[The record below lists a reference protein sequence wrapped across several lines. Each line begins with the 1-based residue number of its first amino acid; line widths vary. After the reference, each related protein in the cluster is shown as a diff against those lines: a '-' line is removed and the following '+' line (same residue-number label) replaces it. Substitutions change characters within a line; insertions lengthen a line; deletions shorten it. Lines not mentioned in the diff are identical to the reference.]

1 MAALALAVGALL
13 VTGGSVAEP
22 AGAAGNPIQTENALA
37 GTTSWGPP
45 QQGLTAQNQHALEGY
60 ASEISV
66 QPGDTIHLH
75 VSTSPAARYRIQM
88 YRLGWYGGSGG
99 RLLGC
104 IPSCGGD
111 EQGTAYSVPSL
122 DGNGYVD
129 AGWPISDTFTIP
141 SNAVSGYYLA
151 KLVLTNGSL
160 SGSTHNIPV
169 IVSEPSGQR
178 APALVVAPVNTW
190 QAYNPWGGKSLYDFQ
205 STGGVAAVKV
215 SFNRPF
221 HPGHTPLEYDL
232 DLLRW
237 LEQEGYDIAYT
248 TDVDVHLDPSLLL
261 GRKVVLTAGHDE
273 YWTKEMRDAFEAARD
288 SGVNIAFMGANT
300 AYWQARIEDSGH
312 TLVEYRNAANDPVT
326 DTALDT
332 ILFRD
337 LVPSRPE
344 CKMMGVAYN
353 GGSLSGI
360 DNFDFPVN
368 ASALSHPWFS
378 GTGFTASSVVR
389 QAVGYEWDQII
400 SGCTQPG
407 PLTTFF
413 HYSGSS
419 PADTVAYTAPSGAIV
434 FSTGTLGFV
443 TALDNY
449 TSGIIDT
456 RLQQFMRNVLA
467 DMLDTSSSPTPPG
480 SLSPPVVSGSAVQG
494 QTLSATTG
502 SWTNTPTSYAYQWR
516 RCNPSGAA
524 CADIGS
530 ATTSTYL
537 LQAADVG
544 STLRVRVTASNA
556 AGPSAPADSAQ
567 TTVVAAVPPGVPVNT
582 GLPVVSGTPTQG
594 QTLTATNGTW
604 TNTPTSYAYQWRRC
618 NPSGAAC
625 ADIGSATTST
635 YLLQA
640 ADVDS
645 TLRLRVT
652 ASNAAGP
659 GTAADSGQTA
669 LIAAAGTGGSFGAT
683 AAGSLSGAPGSGY
696 KFGSAY
702 PLAAAATATTFE
714 FYARGGSTAQSF
726 TPAIYTS
733 TGSAP
738 GTLVATGQTV
748 TVAANQPAGWV
759 SSTLPPTPLPAGSY
773 YLVLISG
780 PADNQASIYYNTA
793 TPTDGVYNTNPAGTP
808 TPTFGSPDTEPR
820 KWSYRI
826 QLTGGTPPTPPTNT
840 TPPTISGTTVQG
852 QTLTATN
859 GTWSGNPTSYTHQWR
874 RCNTSGTAC
883 TDITTATTPTYTLQA
898 ADTGSTLRIRV
909 TATNTAGPSTPTDST
924 QTTIVTA
931 PPPAVP
937 ANTAPP
943 AVTGS
948 AVEGQTLTGSTGTWT
963 NAPTSY
969 AYQWRRCD
977 PAGTACTD
985 IGPATTATYLLQA
998 ADIGSTLR
1006 LQVIASNAGGPSTP
1020 ATSAQ
1025 SAVVT
1030 AALPPQV
1037 PANTALPAVA
1047 GSAVE
1052 GQTVSGSTGSWANT
1066 PTSYAYQWRRCDT
1079 AGTACTDIGSATAS
1093 SYLLQ
1098 AADIGST
1105 LRVRVVA
1112 SNAAG
1117 PSAPADSAQT
1127 AVVTAAPP
1135 LVPVNTALPAVS
1147 GTAQVGQILSGSTGS
1162 WSNSPT
1168 SYTRQW
1174 ARCDSGGA
1182 NCADIGGATAAT
1194 YLLVAADQGS
1204 TFRVR
1209 VTAANAAG
1217 PGAPATSAQ
1226 TAVVTAVPPPVPV
1239 NTALP
1244 LVSGTATAGQT
1255 LTASTGT
1262 WSNGPTSYAY
1272 QWRRCNSSGGACANI
1287 GSATASTYLLQSA
1300 DVGATLR
1307 VQVTASNGGGPGA
1320 PATSAQ
1326 TAVVAAGSFG
1336 ATASGSLSGAPG
1348 SGYKFGSAYQLAAA
1362 TTATSFEFY
1371 ARGGTA
1377 AQTFTPAIY
1386 ASNGTGPTTL
1396 IVKGATVTVAAN
1408 QAAGWVSSTL
1418 PSTALAAGTYYL
1430 VLISGTADN
1439 QASIYYNAGAA
1450 TDGVYNTNTPGTP
1463 TPTFGTPAT
1472 EPRKWSYRVRT
1483 G

>member
-1 MAALALAVGALL
+1 M
-13 VTGGSVAEP
+13 
-22 AGAAGNPIQTENALA
+22 
-37 GTTSWGPP
+37 
-45 QQGLTAQNQHALEGY
+45 
-60 ASEISV
+60 
-66 QPGDTIHLH
+66 
-75 VSTSPAARYRIQM
+75 
-88 YRLGWYGGSGG
+88 
-99 RLLGC
+99 
-104 IPSCGGD
+104 
-111 EQGTAYSVPSL
+111 
-122 DGNGYVD
+122 
-129 AGWPISDTFTIP
+129 
-141 SNAVSGYYLA
+141 
-151 KLVLTNGSL
+151 LTNGSL

-332 ILFRD
+332 VQFRD

-407 PLTTFF
+407 PLTNFF

-556 AGPSAPADSAQ
+556 AGPGTPADSAQ
-567 TTVVAAVPPGVPVNT
+567 TAVVAAVPPGVPVNT

-625 ADIGSATTST
+625 ADIGSATAST

-659 GTAADSGQTA
+659 GTAADSAQTA

-683 AAGSLSGAPGSGY
+683 AAGSLSGAPGAGY

-874 RCNTSGTAC
+874 RCNTSRHSLHRHHS
-883 TDITTATTPTYTLQA
+883 ATTPTYSLQA
-898 ADTGSTLRIRV
+898 ADTGSTLRIRA

-937 ANTAPP
+937 ANTALP

-963 NAPTSY
+963 NAPTSV
-969 AYQWRRCD
+969 CL
-977 PAGTACTD
+977 P
-985 IGPATTATYLLQA
+985 
-998 ADIGSTLR
+998 
-1006 LQVIASNAGGPSTP
+1006 V
-1020 ATSAQ
+1020 
-1025 SAVVT
+1025 
-1030 AALPPQV
+1030 AALRHGRDGV
-1037 PANTALPAVA
+1037 HGHRVGDRLHLPAA
-1047 GSAVE
+1047 GSRHRLDACDCR
-1052 GQTVSGSTGSWANT
+1052 SSP
-1066 PTSYAYQWRRCDT
+1066 PTR
-1079 AGTACTDIGSATAS
+1079 
-1093 SYLLQ
+1093 
-1098 AADIGST
+1098 
-1105 LRVRVVA
+1105 
-1112 SNAAG
+1112 
-1117 PSAPADSAQT
+1117 PAPAR
-1127 AVVTAAPP
+1127 PP
-1135 LVPVNTALPAVS
+1135 IRPRPPSSRPHPQLVPVNTALPAVS
-1147 GTAQVGQILSGSTGS
+1147 GSAQVGQMLSGSTGS

-1209 VTAANAAG
+1209 VTATNAAG

-1255 LTASTGT
+1255 LTPRPGRGRTDRPRT
-1262 WSNGPTSYAY
+1262 RTNG
-1272 QWRRCNSSGGACANI
+1272 
-1287 GSATASTYLLQSA
+1287 
-1300 DVGATLR
+1300 
-1307 VQVTASNGGGPGA
+1307 
-1320 PATSAQ
+1320 
-1326 TAVVAAGSFG
+1326 
-1336 ATASGSLSGAPG
+1336 
-1348 SGYKFGSAYQLAAA
+1348 
-1362 TTATSFEFY
+1362 
-1371 ARGGTA
+1371 
-1377 AQTFTPAIY
+1377 
-1386 ASNGTGPTTL
+1386 
-1396 IVKGATVTVAAN
+1396 
-1408 QAAGWVSSTL
+1408 
-1418 PSTALAAGTYYL
+1418 
-1430 VLISGTADN
+1430 
-1439 QASIYYNAGAA
+1439 GAA
-1450 TDGVYNTNTPGTP
+1450 TAAAPPAPTSVRRPHPPISCKPPTSAPPSAYRSPLP
-1463 TPTFGTPAT
+1463 TPAGRVHLRRAPRPPSSLQARSGPPRRAACRVRRGRATSSGRPTSSQRPPRRRRSSSTPAVAPRRKPSHPRSTPRT
-1472 EPRKWSYRVRT
+1472 EPAPPP
-1483 G
+1483 

>member
-75 VSTSPAARYRIQM
+75 VSTSPAARYRIQL

-104 IPSCGGD
+104 IPSCSGD
-111 EQGTAYSVPSL
+111 EQGTAYSIPSL

-129 AGWPISDTFTIP
+129 AGWPITDTFTIP

-160 SGSTHNIPV
+160 SGSTHNIPL

-237 LEQEGYDIAYT
+237 LEQEGYDIAYA

-332 ILFRD
+332 VQFRD

-344 CKMMGVAYN
+344 CRMMGVAYN
-353 GGSLSGI
+353 GGSLTGI
-360 DNFDFPVN
+360 DNFDLPVN
-368 ASALSHPWFS
+368 ASALSHPWFA

-407 PLTTFF
+407 ALTNFF
-413 HYSGSS
+413 HYSGAS

-449 TSGIIDT
+449 TSGIIDP

-494 QTLSATTG
+494 QSLSATTG
-502 SWTNTPTSYAYQWR
+502 SWTNTPTSYGYQWR
-516 RCNPSGAA
+516 RCNTAGTS

-544 STLRVRVTASNA
+544 STLRARVTATNA
-556 AGPSAPADSAQ
+556 AGPGTPAESAPTA
-567 TTVVAAVPPGVPVNT
+567 VVVAVPPGVPVNT
-582 GLPVVSGTPTQG
+582 GPTGRVRHPGPGPSADGDQRHVDEHTDLLRLPVAALQPERGCVRRHRLGDRLDVSAAGRRRRLHHPRPRYRLQRSRAQHARRLGPNRPHRRRRHGRLVRGNGSRFLLGGAGIGLQVRLRLPTGHSRDRDHVRVLRPRRQPSPIVHTRHLHLERHNTRHPRRDRTNRHRGRKPTRRLG
-594 QTLTATNGTW
+594 QLDAPLDSAHSRQLLPRPRLRHSRQPSLHLLHHRHRKRRRLQHKPRRRPHPDLRQPRHRTTQMELPD
-604 TNTPTSYAYQWRRC
+604 PTRRRHS
-618 NPSGAAC
+618 PSRTHKHHPTGHLGNHHPRPDTDRHKRHLVRQPDLLRLPMAPLQHHRHLLHRHQLR
-625 ADIGSATTST
+625 DH
-635 YLLQA
+635 LDLPLQA
-640 ADVDS
+640 ADV
-645 TLRLRVT
+645 
-652 ASNAAGP
+652 
-659 GTAADSGQTA
+659 
-669 LIAAAGTGGSFGAT
+669 
-683 AAGSLSGAPGSGY
+683 
-696 KFGSAY
+696 
-702 PLAAAATATTFE
+702 
-714 FYARGGSTAQSF
+714 
-726 TPAIYTS
+726 
-733 TGSAP
+733 
-738 GTLVATGQTV
+738 
-748 TVAANQPAGWV
+748 
-759 SSTLPPTPLPAGSY
+759 
-773 YLVLISG
+773 
-780 PADNQASIYYNTA
+780 
-793 TPTDGVYNTNPAGTP
+793 
-808 TPTFGSPDTEPR
+808 
-820 KWSYRI
+820 
-826 QLTGGTPPTPPTNT
+826 
-840 TPPTISGTTVQG
+840 
-852 QTLTATN
+852 
-859 GTWSGNPTSYTHQWR
+859 
-874 RCNTSGTAC
+874 
-883 TDITTATTPTYTLQA
+883 
-898 ADTGSTLRIRV
+898 GSTLRARV
-909 TATNTAGPSTPTDST
+909 TATNATGPSTPADST
-924 QTTIVTA
+924 QTTLI
-931 PPPAVP
+931 
-937 ANTAPP
+937 
-943 AVTGS
+943 
-948 AVEGQTLTGSTGTWT
+948 
-963 NAPTSY
+963 
-969 AYQWRRCD
+969 
-977 PAGTACTD
+977 
-985 IGPATTATYLLQA
+985 
-998 ADIGSTLR
+998 
-1006 LQVIASNAGGPSTP
+1006 
-1020 ATSAQ
+1020 
-1025 SAVVT
+1025 
-1030 AALPPQV
+1030 
-1037 PANTALPAVA
+1037 
-1047 GSAVE
+1047 
-1052 GQTVSGSTGSWANT
+1052 
-1066 PTSYAYQWRRCDT
+1066 
-1079 AGTACTDIGSATAS
+1079 
-1093 SYLLQ
+1093 
-1098 AADIGST
+1098 
-1105 LRVRVVA
+1105 
-1112 SNAAG
+1112 
-1117 PSAPADSAQT
+1117 
-1127 AVVTAAPP
+1127 TAAPP
-1135 LVPVNTALPAVS
+1135 SVPANTALPAVS
-1147 GTAQVGQILSGSTGS
+1147 GTAQVGQTLSASTGSWSNSPTSYGYQWRRCDTAGAACTDIASATAATYLVQAADIGSTLRVQVIASNAGGPSAPATSAQTTAVTAAPPSVPANTAPPAVTGSTFEGQTLSGSTGS

-1182 NCADIGGATAAT
+1182 NCTDIAGATAAT

-1204 TFRVR
+1204 TIRVR
-1209 VTAANAAG
+1209 VTATNAAG
-1217 PGAPATSAQ
+1217 PGAPATSSQ

-1272 QWRRCNSSGGACANI
+1272 QWRRCNSSGAACVNI
-1287 GSATASTYLLQSA
+1287 GSATASTYLLQAA
-1300 DVGATLR
+1300 DIGATLR
-1307 VQVTASNGGGPGA
+1307 VQVTASNAGGPGA

-1326 TAVVAAGSFG
+1326 TTAVVAAGSFG
-1336 ATASGSLSGAPG
+1336 ATAAGSLSGAPG
-1348 SGYKFGSAYQLAAA
+1348 SGYKFGSAYQLATAA
-1362 TTATSFEFY
+1362 TATSFEFY

-1408 QAAGWVSSTL
+1408 QAAGWVSSAL

-1463 TPTFGTPAT
+1463 TPTFGTPST

>member
-75 VSTSPAARYRIQM
+75 VSTSPAARYRIQL

-104 IPSCGGD
+104 IPSCSGD
-111 EQGTAYSVPSL
+111 EQGTAYSIPSL

-129 AGWPISDTFTIP
+129 AGWPITDTFTIP

-160 SGSTHNIPV
+160 SGSTHNIPL

-237 LEQEGYDIAYT
+237 LEQEGYDIAYA

-332 ILFRD
+332 VQFRD

-344 CKMMGVAYN
+344 CRMMGVAYN
-353 GGSLSGI
+353 GGSLTGI
-360 DNFDFPVN
+360 DNFDLPVN
-368 ASALSHPWFS
+368 ASALSHPWFA

-407 PLTTFF
+407 ALTNFF
-413 HYSGSS
+413 HYSGAS

-449 TSGIIDT
+449 TSGIIDP

-494 QTLSATTG
+494 QSLSATTG
-502 SWTNTPTSYAYQWR
+502 SWTNTPTSYGYQWR
-516 RCNPSGAA
+516 RCNTAGTS

-544 STLRVRVTASNA
+544 STLRARVTATNA
-556 AGPSAPADSAQ
+556 AGPGTPAESAPTA
-567 TTVVAAVPPGVPVNT
+567 VVVAVPPGVPVNT
-582 GLPVVSGTPTQG
+582 GLPVVSGTPAQG
-594 QTLTATNGTW
+594 QALTATNGTW
-604 TNTPTSYAYQWRRC
+604 TNTPTSYGYQWRRC

-625 ADIGSATTST
+625 ADIGSATAST

-640 ADVDS
+640 ADVGS
-645 TLRLRVT
+645 TIRARVT

-659 GTAADSGQTA
+659 STPADSGQTA
-669 LIAAAGTGGSFGAT
+669 LIAAAGTRRRLVRGNSSRFLLGGAGIGLQVRLRLPTGHSRDRDHVRVLRPRRQPSPIVHTRHLHLERHNTRHPRRDRTNRHRGRKPTRRLGQLDAT
-683 AAGSLSGAPGSGY
+683 LDSAHSRQLLPRPRLRHSRQPSLHLLHHRHRKRRRLQHKPRRR
-696 KFGSAY
+696 
-702 PLAAAATATTFE
+702 PHPDLRQPRHRTTQME
-714 FYARGGSTAQSF
+714 LPDPTRRRHSPSRTHKHH
-726 TPAIYTS
+726 
-733 TGSAP
+733 
-738 GTLVATGQTV
+738 
-748 TVAANQPAGWV
+748 PAGH
-759 SSTLPPTPLPAGSY
+759 LGNHHPR
-773 YLVLISG
+773 
-780 PADNQASIYYNTA
+780 
-793 TPTDGVYNTNPAGTP
+793 
-808 TPTFGSPDTEPR
+808 PDTDRHKRHLVRQPDLLR
-820 KWSYRI
+820 LPMAPLQHHRHLLHRH
-826 QLTGGTPPTPPTNT
+826 QLRDHLDLP
-840 TPPTISGTTVQG
+840 
-852 QTLTATN
+852 
-859 GTWSGNPTSYTHQWR
+859 
-874 RCNTSGTAC
+874 
-883 TDITTATTPTYTLQA
+883 LQA
-898 ADTGSTLRIRV
+898 ADVGSTLRARV
-909 TATNTAGPSTPTDST
+909 TATNATGPSTPADST
-924 QTTIVTA
+924 QTALIAAASPSVPVNTALPVVSGTAQVGQSLTATTGSWSNSPTSYGYQWRRCDTAGAACTDIASATAATYLVQAADIGSTLRVQVIASNAGGPSAPATSAQTTVVTA
-931 PPPAVP
+931 APPSVP

-948 AVEGQTLTGSTGTWT
+948 TFEGQT
-963 NAPTSY
+963 
-969 AYQWRRCD
+969 
-977 PAGTACTD
+977 
-985 IGPATTATYLLQA
+985 
-998 ADIGSTLR
+998 
-1006 LQVIASNAGGPSTP
+1006 
-1020 ATSAQ
+1020 
-1025 SAVVT
+1025 
-1030 AALPPQV
+1030 
-1037 PANTALPAVA
+1037 
-1047 GSAVE
+1047 
-1052 GQTVSGSTGSWANT
+1052 
-1066 PTSYAYQWRRCDT
+1066 
-1079 AGTACTDIGSATAS
+1079 
-1093 SYLLQ
+1093 
-1098 AADIGST
+1098 
-1105 LRVRVVA
+1105 
-1112 SNAAG
+1112 
-1117 PSAPADSAQT
+1117 
-1127 AVVTAAPP
+1127 
-1135 LVPVNTALPAVS
+1135 
-1147 GTAQVGQILSGSTGS
+1147 LSGSTGS

-1182 NCADIGGATAAT
+1182 NCTDIAGATAAT

-1204 TFRVR
+1204 TIRVR
-1209 VTAANAAG
+1209 VTATNAAG
-1217 PGAPATSAQ
+1217 PGAPATSAR
-1226 TAVVTAVPPPVPV
+1226 PP
-1239 NTALP
+1239 
-1244 LVSGTATAGQT
+1244 S
-1255 LTASTGT
+1255 
-1262 WSNGPTSYAY
+1262 
-1272 QWRRCNSSGGACANI
+1272 
-1287 GSATASTYLLQSA
+1287 
-1300 DVGATLR
+1300 
-1307 VQVTASNGGGPGA
+1307 
-1320 PATSAQ
+1320 
-1326 TAVVAAGSFG
+1326 
-1336 ATASGSLSGAPG
+1336 
-1348 SGYKFGSAYQLAAA
+1348 
-1362 TTATSFEFY
+1362 
-1371 ARGGTA
+1371 
-1377 AQTFTPAIY
+1377 
-1386 ASNGTGPTTL
+1386 
-1396 IVKGATVTVAAN
+1396 
-1408 QAAGWVSSTL
+1408 
-1418 PSTALAAGTYYL
+1418 
-1430 VLISGTADN
+1430 
-1439 QASIYYNAGAA
+1439 
-1450 TDGVYNTNTPGTP
+1450 
-1463 TPTFGTPAT
+1463 
-1472 EPRKWSYRVRT
+1472 
-1483 G
+1483 

>member
-733 TGSAP
+733 TGPRPAPSSRPDKPSPWPQTNQQAGSAP
-738 GTLVATGQTV
+738 
-748 TVAANQPAGWV
+748 P
-759 SSTLPPTPLPAGSY
+759 
-773 YLVLISG
+773 
-780 PADNQASIYYNTA
+780 
-793 TPTDGVYNTNPAGTP
+793 
-808 TPTFGSPDTEPR
+808 SPDPPPGRQLLPR
-820 KWSYRI
+820 PHLRPRRQPSLHLLQHRHPNRRRL
-826 QLTGGTPPTPPTNT
+826 QHQPRRHPHPNLRQPRHRTTQMELPDPTHRRHTP
-840 TPPTISGTTVQG
+840 
-852 QTLTATN
+852 
-859 GTWSGNPTSYTHQWR
+859 NPTHKHHAAHHLRHNSPGPNTDRHQRHLVRQPNLLHPPMAPLQHQRHSLHRHHHRNHPHLHPPSSRHRLHPPDPRHRHQHR
-874 RCNTSGTAC
+874 R
-883 TDITTATTPTYTLQA
+883 PQ
-898 ADTGSTLRIRV
+898 
-909 TATNTAGPSTPTDST
+909 PPTDST

-1135 LVPVNTALPAVS
+1135 LVPVDTALPAVS

-1244 LVSGTATAGQT
+1244 LVSGTATAG
-1255 LTASTGT
+1255 
-1262 WSNGPTSYAY
+1262 
-1272 QWRRCNSSGGACANI
+1272 RR
-1287 GSATASTYLLQSA
+1287 
-1300 DVGATLR
+1300 
-1307 VQVTASNGGGPGA
+1307 
-1320 PATSAQ
+1320 
-1326 TAVVAAGSFG
+1326 
-1336 ATASGSLSGAPG
+1336 
-1348 SGYKFGSAYQLAAA
+1348 
-1362 TTATSFEFY
+1362 
-1371 ARGGTA
+1371 
-1377 AQTFTPAIY
+1377 
-1386 ASNGTGPTTL
+1386 
-1396 IVKGATVTVAAN
+1396 
-1408 QAAGWVSSTL
+1408 
-1418 PSTALAAGTYYL
+1418 
-1430 VLISGTADN
+1430 
-1439 QASIYYNAGAA
+1439 
-1450 TDGVYNTNTPGTP
+1450 
-1463 TPTFGTPAT
+1463 
-1472 EPRKWSYRVRT
+1472 
-1483 G
+1483 